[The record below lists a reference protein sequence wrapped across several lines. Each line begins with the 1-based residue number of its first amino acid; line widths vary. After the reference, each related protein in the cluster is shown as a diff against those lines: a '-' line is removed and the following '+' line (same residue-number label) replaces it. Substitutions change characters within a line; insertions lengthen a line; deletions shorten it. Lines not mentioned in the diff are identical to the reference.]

1 MNIALCD
8 DDPKIIEDMTKLIT
22 SWAMLHEFRDI
33 STESFSS
40 AEGLLLSI
48 EDTAGFDAYFLDL
61 ELPKMHGFELAQEIR
76 KIDSKVPIV
85 FVTNSDDYLLRG
97 YELELCRYLK
107 KPLYQD
113 TFYSALDKCREK
125 YDVSQDTSFVIR
137 LNGTSIRLDQRDIV
151 YIMSEGHTAV
161 YVLHQDSPVRQP
173 IRSNFEQFSR
183 ELPET
188 FLRCHKSFIVNLLH
202 VYSYHSTQIRM
213 TNGEEIPIGKAY
225 REQAVRTLQEWF
237 LNHLLI

>member
-8 DDPKIIEDMTKLIT
+8 DDPKIIEEMKRLIT
-22 SWAMLHEFRDI
+22 SWAKIRDLRDV
-33 STESFSS
+33 SAESFSS

-76 KIDSKVPIV
+76 KGDSKVPIV

-107 KPLYQD
+107 KPLCQD
-113 TFYSALDKCREK
+113 TFFSALDKCREK

-137 LNGTSIRLDQRDIV
+137 LNGTSMRLDHKDIV
-151 YIMSEGHTAV
+151 YIMSEAHTAV
-161 YVLHQDSPVRQP
+161 YVLHQNPPIRQP
-173 IRSNFEQFSR
+173 IRSNFEQFAGD
-183 ELPET
+183 LPEV

-202 VYSYHSTQIRM
+202 VYSYNAAQIRM
-213 TNGEEIPIGKAY
+213 TNGEEIPIGKVY
-225 REQAVRTLQEWF
+225 RETAVRALQEWF